1 MAKMFFNDKI
11 VKCSECSNDDFL
23 CRVDEDVVFIL
34 CRKCNHQMMTNVSEC
49 LYKGGDFYSYS

>member
-1 MAKMFFNDKI
+1 MFFNDKI